1 MITSRSARLARLGVG
16 PGLIATLL
24 MACSSSGPLH
34 VENATDVD
42 VAVYTDGTWVGTYA
56 AGSAGDAALSGRGRP
71 QTLEVRSPS
80 GAVLLSMV
88 VNDDQLAAAAAGRYG
103 NASSVGL
110 PCGVVTVLIGELGPD
125 EALAPAEAVP
135 AGPCP

>member
-1 MITSRSARLARLGVG
+1 M
-16 PGLIATLL
+16 LL
-24 MACSSSGPLH
+24 MACSSRGPLH
-34 VENATDVD
+34 VENATDID
-42 VAVYTDGTWVGTYA
+42 VAVYADGDWVGTYA
-56 AGSAGDAALSGRGRP
+56 AGTAGNAALSSRGRP

-88 VNDDQLAAAAAGRYG
+88 VNDDQLADAAAERYR

-110 PCGVVTVLIGELGPD
+110 PCGVVTVLIGNLGPD
-125 EALAPAEAVP
+125 GALAPAAAAP

>member
-1 MITSRSARLARLGVG
+1 
-16 PGLIATLL
+16 
-24 MACSSSGPLH
+24 MACSISGPLH
-34 VENATDVD
+34 VDNATDVD
-42 VAVYTDGTWVGTYA
+42 LAVYADGHWVGTYA
-56 AGSAGDAALSGRGRP
+56 AGSAGDAGLSGRGRP
-71 QTLEVRSPS
+71 QTVEVRSPS

-110 PCGVVTVLIGELGPD
+110 PCGVVTVVIGELGPD
-125 EALAPAEAVP
+125 EVLAPAEAVP